1 MNSKVLI
8 IYEYQILFG
17 ILDEI
22 KESLNFKIIQS
33 KKNNYN
39 EIKSDPKINYLT
51 ISKVKVENID
61 NCLILENTP
70 IKLEKLLETINI
82 NFLKKQFS
90 NQSNI
95 KIGKYNLDLNSR
107 KITFKDKSLDLT
119 ERETSLIIF
128 INDKINVTVKELQKN
143 VWDYSPSLETHTV
156 ETHIY
161 RLRKKMSDI
170 FGDENFILNN
180 KNGYSINW
188 NVKFLHL
195 FFE

>member
-82 NFLKKQFS
+82 NFLKNKFN

-107 KITFKDKSLDLT
+107 KIAFKNKFLDLT
-119 ERETSLIIF
+119 ERETSLLIF
-128 INDKINVTVKELQKN
+128 IKDKMNVTVKELQKN
-143 VWDYSPSLETHTV
+143 VWDYSTSLETHTV

-161 RLRKKMSDI
+161 RLRKKMKD
-170 FGDENFILNN
+170 FFDDENFILNTD
-180 KNGYSINW
+180 KGYSIN
-188 NVKFLHL
+188 
-195 FFE
+195 

>member
-8 IYEYQILFG
+8 IYEYQILFE

-39 EIKSDPKINYLT
+39 EIKSDPKINYIT
-51 ISKVKVENID
+51 ISKEKTENID

-70 IKLEKLLETINI
+70 IKLEKLLEIINI

-90 NQSNI
+90 SQSNI

-128 INDKINVTVKELQKN
+128 INDKTNVTVKELQKN

-161 RLRKKMSDI
+161 RLRKKMNDV
-170 FGDENFILNN
+170 FGDESFIVNY
-180 KNGYSINW
+180 KNGYSIN
-188 NVKFLHL
+188 
-195 FFE
+195 

>member
-1 MNSKVLI
+1 MSSKVLI
-8 IYEYQILFG
+8 IYEYQILFE

-39 EIKSDPKINYLT
+39 EIKSDPKINYIT
-51 ISKVKVENID
+51 ISKEKTENID

-70 IKLEKLLETINI
+70 IKLEKLLEIINI

-90 NQSNI
+90 SQSNI

-128 INDKINVTVKELQKN
+128 INDKTNVTVKELQKN

-161 RLRKKMSDI
+161 RLRKKMNDV
-170 FGDENFILNN
+170 FGDESFIVNY
-180 KNGYSINW
+180 KNGYSIN
-188 NVKFLHL
+188 
-195 FFE
+195 

>member
-1 MNSKVLI
+1 MNSKLLI
-8 IYEYQILFG
+8 IYEYQILFE

-33 KKNNYN
+33 NKNDYN
-39 EIKSDPKINYLT
+39 KIEFDPKINYLT
-51 ISKVKVENID
+51 ISKEKVENID
-61 NCLILENTP
+61 NSLVLENTS
-70 IKLEKLLETINI
+70 IKLEKLLEIINI
-82 NFLKKQFS
+82 NFLRIQFS

-107 KITFKDKSLDLT
+107 KIKFKNKSLDLT

-128 INDKINVTVKELQKN
+128 INEKTNVSVKELQRN

-161 RLRKKMSDI
+161 RLRKKMNDI

-180 KNGYSINW
+180 KNGYSI
-188 NVKFLHL
+188 K
-195 FFE
+195 

>member
-8 IYEYQILFG
+8 VYEYQILFE

-39 EIKSDPKINYLT
+39 EIKFDVKINYLT
-51 ISKVKVENID
+51 ISKKKVENID

-70 IKLEKLLETINI
+70 IRLEKLLETINI

-90 NQSNI
+90 SQSNI

-119 ERETSLIIF
+119 ERETSLIVF
-128 INDKINVTVKELQKN
+128 INDKMNVTVKELQKN

-161 RLRKKMSDI
+161 RLRKKMNDV
-170 FGDENFILNN
+170 FGDENFIVNY
-180 KNGYSINW
+180 KNGYSIN
-188 NVKFLHL
+188 
-195 FFE
+195 